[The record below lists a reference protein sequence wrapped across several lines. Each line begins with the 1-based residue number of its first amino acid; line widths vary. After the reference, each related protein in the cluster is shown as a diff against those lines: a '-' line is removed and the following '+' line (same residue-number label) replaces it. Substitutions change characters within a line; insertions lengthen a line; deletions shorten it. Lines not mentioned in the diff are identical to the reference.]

1 MTAVESLVATPA
13 NQIDSGHILGMRVH
27 ATSYTHA
34 LNTILEWTNAGESRY
49 VCASTVHMVMEAHDS
64 EEFRKIVNSA
74 DLATPDGMPLVWTLK
89 YFLGYP
95 EQTRV
100 YGPDLTLLVF
110 EAAAARSIP
119 IGFFGAQPDVL
130 QRMISNAKS
139 RYPGLTVVYDESPPF
154 RPLTEEDHA
163 KTIAA
168 IRESGAKIL
177 FVGLGCPKQERW
189 MHEMRGRIPA
199 VMLGVGAAFD
209 FVAGTTRQAPRWM
222 MNSGLEWFFR
232 VLIEPRR
239 LWKRYFILNPR
250 FVSLLLMQLTG
261 IKRFD

>member
-1 MTAVESLVATPA
+1 MAVESLVRVGE
-13 NQIDSGHILGMRVH
+13 NQTGFGRILGMRVD
-27 ATSYTHA
+27 ATSYDLA
-34 LNTILEWTNAGESRY
+34 VATILDWVSTRESRF

-64 EEFRKIVNSA
+64 EEFRKIMKSA
-74 DLATPDGMPLVWTLK
+74 DLVTPDGMPLVWTLK
-89 YFLGYP
+89 YFLGFP
-95 EQTRV
+95 KQTRV

-110 EAAAARSIP
+110 EAAAKHGIP
-119 IGFFGAQPDVL
+119 VGFIGGQPEVL
-130 QRMISNAKS
+130 DRMVANAKES
-139 RYPGLTVVYDESPPF
+139 YPGLPVVYQESPPF

-168 IRESGAKIL
+168 IQESGARIV

-189 MHEMRGRIPA
+189 MFQMKGRLPV

-222 MNSGLEWFFR
+222 MNMGLEWFFR
-232 VLIEPRR
+232 VLMEPRR

-250 FVSLLLMQLTG
+250 FVSLLLLQLTG
-261 IKRFD
+261 IKRFE

>member
-1 MTAVESLVATPA
+1 MIGAGSLVSSPA
-13 NQIDSGHILGMRVH
+13 NQVGSGKILGLRVH
-27 ATSYTHA
+27 ATSYEHA
-34 LNTILEWTNAGESRY
+34 VNTGLEWSNSSESRF
-49 VCASTVHMVMEAHDS
+49 VTASTVHMVMEAYDS

-74 DLATPDGMPLVWTLK
+74 DLVTPDGMPLVWTLK

-95 EQTRV
+95 GQTRV
-100 YGPDLTLLVF
+100 YGPDLTLLLF
-110 EAAAARSIP
+110 DAAAFRGIP
-119 IGFFGAQPDVL
+119 VGFFGAQPDVL
-130 QRMISNAKS
+130 KRMVENAKS
-139 RYPGLTVVYDESPPF
+139 RYPNLNVVFAESPPF

-168 IRESGAKIL
+168 FRDSGAKIL

-189 MHEMRGRIPA
+189 IYEMRGRIPA

-222 MNSGLEWFFR
+222 MKMGLEWFFR
-232 VLIEPRR
+232 VLMEPRR

-250 FVSLLLMQLTG
+250 FVSLLFLQLTG
-261 IKRFD
+261 LRRFD